1 MESYVIHFAM
11 VQDLLWLFHITLFT
25 FHLKEENCLFLF
37 HFRGEQDL
45 ILKWILCALC
55 FCFFSFLFLGFCFCL
70 GDKDRASWDL
80 LLTQG
85 SVLVSS
91 SRHNIWYWELNP
103 AQLHAWQTFCTVYSV
118 SCPYLWFFLA
128 TLFGK
133 ERRPGT

>member
-1 MESYVIHFAM
+1 MAIPYHFIHLSSKRIN
-11 VQDLLWLFHITLFT
+11 LLGFF
-25 FHLKEENCLFLF
+25 F

-45 ILKWILCALC
+45 ILKWILCALR
-55 FCFFSFLFLGFCFCL
+55 FCFFSFLFLGFCFYL
-70 GDKDRASWDL
+70 GDKTSRASQGL

-91 SRHNIWYWELNP
+91 SRDNIWCWELNSG
-103 AQLHAWQTFCTVYSV
+103 QLCVWQTFCTVYSV
-118 SCPYLWFFLA
+118 SCPCLWFFLA